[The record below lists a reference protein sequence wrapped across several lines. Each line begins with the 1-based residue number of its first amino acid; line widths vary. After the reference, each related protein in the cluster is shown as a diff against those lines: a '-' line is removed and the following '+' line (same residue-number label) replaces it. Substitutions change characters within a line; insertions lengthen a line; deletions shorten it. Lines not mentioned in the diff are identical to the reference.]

1 MGGDSVSR
9 TPGSSPFSG
18 EHGRAE
24 HCARNTRTIHCV
36 VAPNCCDGEQA
47 GTGSV
52 AWETLLAEQRYPGL
66 VTVAH
71 SGKFSGDFVP
81 CSNGHAVAGVEFGQ
95 KGFHSHIRI
104 VRPHFWGL
112 GTLWRAYYG
121 RVVKWTIQK
130 TTPSGAA
137 TRPRQPHWRRFG
149 RHRSAVKRNKRCIFE
164 GSWQQQQR
172 SP

>member
-104 VRPHFWGL
+104 VRPHFFWGL
-112 GTLWRAYYG
+112 GTLWRAYYVESSSG
-121 RVVKWTIQK
+121 RSKRRPHQGQQRGLGSPT
-130 TTPSGAA
+130 GA
-137 TRPRQPHWRRFG
+137 G
-149 RHRSAVKRNKRCIFE
+149 SAVTDL
-164 GSWQQQQR
+164 Q
-172 SP
+172 